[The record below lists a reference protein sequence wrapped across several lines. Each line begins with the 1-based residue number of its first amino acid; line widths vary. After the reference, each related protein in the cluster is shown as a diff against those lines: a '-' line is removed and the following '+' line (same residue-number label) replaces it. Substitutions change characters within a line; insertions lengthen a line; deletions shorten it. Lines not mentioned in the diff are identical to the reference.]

1 MEDSTEKME
10 PPADTSW
17 ATFENPN
24 KPRIY
29 PKRPVSARHRVD
41 PMRPANPR
49 PAEIV
54 GHYLQEHPDPPRTDT
69 ERKGPNLFLGLILF
83 VVGLIGIGIVLAIF
97 AGLTWLMLFLTGNI
111 S

>member
-1 MEDSTEKME
+1 MTDPTEKME

-49 PAEIV
+49 ADEIV
-54 GHYLQEHPDPPRTDT
+54 HNYLQEHDTPELDDSEGRT
-69 ERKGPNLFLGLILF
+69 GPNLTAGLIL
-83 VVGLIGIGIVLAIF
+83 IVLAAFLLGIV
-97 AGLTWLMLFLTGNI
+97 AVVLRGLGLL
-111 S
+111 

>member
-1 MEDSTEKME
+1 MTDPTEKME

-29 PKRPVSARHRVD
+29 PKRLVSARHRVD

-49 PAEIV
+49 VDEIV
-54 GHYLQEHPDPPRTDT
+54 GHYLQEHDNSELDDSEGRT
-69 ERKGPNLFLGLILF
+69 GPNLTAALILTVIAAFLLGIGAVVLHGLGLL
-83 VVGLIGIGIVLAIF
+83 
-97 AGLTWLMLFLTGNI
+97 
-111 S
+111 

>member
-1 MEDSTEKME
+1 MTDPTEKME

-17 ATFENPN
+17 VTFENPN

-54 GHYLQEHPDPPRTDT
+54 GHYMQEHPDPAPVSD
-69 ERKGPNLFLGLILF
+69 RKGPNLFLGLILF
-83 VVGLIGIGIVLAIF
+83 VVGVIGICIVAALF
-97 AGLTWLMLFLTGNI
+97 AGFTWLVLFLTGNI

>member
-1 MEDSTEKME
+1 MN
-10 PPADTSW
+10 PPAK
-17 ATFENPN
+17 FEQPGW
-24 KPRIY
+24 KP
-29 PKRPVSARHRVD
+29 RHRVD

-83 VVGLIGIGIVLAIF
+83 VVGLIGIGIILAIF

>member
-1 MEDSTEKME
+1 MTDPTEKME

-29 PKRPVSARHRVD
+29 PKRLVSARHRVD
-41 PMRPANPR
+41 PMRPANPHK
-49 PAEIV
+49 PPIGEYKYDTI
-54 GHYLQEHPDPPRTDT
+54 GSDPHYYGQHRETPDRASLW
-69 ERKGPNLFLGLILF
+69 GILLCVASVVSVVWVVVWGL
-83 VVGLIGIGIVLAIF
+83 
-97 AGLTWLMLFLTGNI
+97 WL